1 MAFPQLSPSVNVT
14 EVDLSTIV
22 PNVSA
27 SVGALAGVFPW
38 GPINQPILLSNEND
52 LKNTFFQPTTL
63 NPETFYTAAS
73 FLSYGAPLYVCRVAN
88 TTTSTAGAGTLSA
101 IASGIGSAA
110 TFTATISSG
119 TTLTVVAV
127 LSGALVVGHTVTGPG
142 IPAGTTLAS
151 GSGTSW
157 VLNQSVTVAGTVTLT
172 SSGSSASF
180 FATISGT
187 TMTLVGAVIS
197 GTIIAGQTVTG
208 PGIPSG
214 TTIASGTSS
223 PYTLSQTATVSG
235 TILVT
240 STATISSANTIAATI
255 LNTAQYN
262 TIASFDQG
270 INYVAKYPGSLGN
283 SLRISVCDSA
293 NAYSSNLI
301 FVELS
306 GGGTPTGNTGQ
317 FTISVGANTAT
328 LTMITATTQT
338 NTYLTS
344 ILANVAIGDLLTVG
358 NSSIGT
364 QTLRVS
370 GISPAVSSVATISF
384 YDTYRLSTNF
394 VASTTQ
400 NGTTT
405 VVPIQRK
412 WEFSTV
418 IGTAPATS
426 YWVSNYGNTSAV
438 DSMHVVVVD
447 AGGQFSGIPNTV
459 LEIFPNLSRAT
470 DAQTFDN
477 ASTYYKTV
485 LNNNSKY
492 VWFANDRVNAPSANS
507 LLVTNSTNYAPLNV
521 NFIGGQDGYSEST
534 APLGIL
540 ATGYNFFADKQTFDV
555 SLILQGRP
563 TGGSTTVNGQT
574 VTNFQL
580 ANYLI
585 QNIAEIRK
593 DCVVFVTPDQNIV
606 INNPGNET
614 TSLVNWAGAVTD
626 SSYAVID
633 SGYKYTYDRYNDV
646 YRYVPLNGD
655 IAGLCARTDSTND
668 PWWSPAGFN
677 RGRIKN
683 VVQLRWNP
691 NKAARDVIY
700 SNRINPVISQQGQG
714 TVLFGDKTA
723 TSKPSAFDRIN
734 VRRLFIVIEKAIAK
748 AAQSS
753 LFEFNDEFTRAEF
766 KNMIIPYLRDVQAR
780 RGITDFLVVCD
791 GTNNS
796 AQIINSNQFVGD
808 IYIKPNRSINF
819 IQLNFVAVRTG
830 VDFTTVVGQ
839 F

>member
-52 LKNTFFQPTTL
+52 LKNTFFTPTTL
-63 NPETFYTAAS
+63 NPETFFTAAS

-88 TTTSTAGAGTLSA
+88 TTNATSTIGALSA
-101 IASGIGSAA
+101 YAAVGTAS
-110 TFTATISSG
+110 FYATI
-119 TTLTVVAV
+119 TTT
-127 LSGALVVGHTVTGPG
+127 AL
-142 IPAGTTLAS
+142 
-151 GSGTSW
+151 
-157 VLNQSVTVAGTVTLT
+157 SVTQVLT
-172 SSGSSASF
+172 
-180 FATISGT
+180 
-187 TMTLVGAVIS
+187 
-197 GTIIAGQTVTG
+197 GTIAIGQSISG

-214 TTIASGTSS
+214 TTISSGSGTSWV
-223 PYTLSQTATVSG
+223 LSQSSTVTG
-235 TILVT
+235 AILVT
-240 STATISSANTIAATI
+240 ASPTITAANTIAATV
-255 LNTAQYN
+255 LNSAQYN
-262 TIASFDQG
+262 TIASFDPG
-270 INYVAKYPGSLGN
+270 INYVAKYPGALGN

-293 NAYSSNLI
+293 NAYSSNLTL
-301 FVELS
+301 VEVV
-306 GGGTPTGNTGQ
+306 GGVATAN
-317 FTISVGANTAT
+317 VGSFAIAIGSNAAT
-328 LTMITATTQT
+328 LTFPGTPAG
-338 NTYLTS
+338 NSYLTLV
-344 ILANVAIGDLLTVG
+344 LANVAIGDVFTVG
-358 NSSIGT
+358 NSSLGT

-370 GISPAVSSVATISF
+370 AIGAAVSGAATINF
-384 YDTYRLSTNF
+384 YDTYRLSANL
-394 VASTTQ
+394 VA
-400 NGTTT
+400 NTT
-405 VVPIQRK
+405 VNGSALSVPVQRK

-418 IGTAPATS
+418 IGTPPATS
-426 YWVSNYGNTSAV
+426 YWGTNFGNSSAV
-438 DSMHVVVVD
+438 DSLHVVVVD
-447 AGGQFSGIPNTV
+447 TGGQFTGIPNNV

-492 VWFANDRVNAPSANS
+492 VWFANDRTNAPSATS
-507 LLVTNSTNYAPLNV
+507 TLIASSTNYAPLNV
-521 NFIGGQDGYSEST
+521 TFVAGTDGYTEST
-534 APLGIL
+534 VPLSTL

-555 SLILQGRP
+555 SLILQGKP
-563 TGGSTTVNGQT
+563 TGGSTTVNSQT

-593 DCVVFVTPDQNIV
+593 DCVVFVTPDQTIV
-606 INNPGNET
+606 SANPGNES

-723 TSKPSAFDRIN
+723 TSKPSSFDRIN

>member
-14 EVDLSTIV
+14 EIDLSTIV
-22 PNVSA
+22 PNVSS
-27 SVGALAGVFPW
+27 SVGALAGVFSW
-38 GPINQPILLSNEND
+38 GPVNQPILLSNEND
-52 LKNTFFQPTTL
+52 LKNTFFIPTTS
-63 NPETFYTAAS
+63 NPETFYTASS
-73 FLSYGAPLYVCRVAN
+73 FLAYGAPLYVCRVAN
-88 TTTSTAGAGTLSA
+88 TTNATSTIGTLSA
-101 IASGIGSAA
+101 YSTA
-110 TFTATISSG
+110 TATAYVTISSG
-119 TTLTVVAV
+119 TMTV
-127 LSGALVVGHTVTGPG
+127 
-142 IPAGTTLAS
+142 
-151 GSGTSW
+151 
-157 VLNQSVTVAGTVTLT
+157 
-172 SSGSSASF
+172 SSA
-180 FATISGT
+180 ISGT
-187 TMTLVGAVIS
+187 FAVGQ
-197 GTIIAGQTVTG
+197 TIIG
-208 PGIPSG
+208 PGVPAGI
-214 TTIASGTSS
+214 TITAGSTS
-223 PYTLSQTATVSG
+223 PYTLSSSITVSG

-240 STATISSANTIAATI
+240 GYGGVSAANTIAATV
-255 LNTAQYN
+255 LNNAQYN
-262 TIASFDQG
+262 TIASFDPL

-293 NAYSSNLI
+293 NAYSSNLT

-306 GGGTPTGNTGQ
+306 GGTPTGNTGQ

-328 LTMITATTQT
+328 LTFPATTPS
-338 NTYLTS
+338 NTYLTAL
-344 ILANVAIGDLLTVG
+344 LANVAIGDLLTVG

-370 GISPAVSSVATISF
+370 GISPAVSVAGFATATINF
-384 YDTYRLSTNF
+384 YDTYRLATNYT
-394 VASTTQ
+394 ANTTV
-400 NGTTT
+400 NGTPT
-405 VVPIQRK
+405 VVSVQRK

-492 VWFANDRVNAPSANS
+492 VWFANDRANAPSANS
-507 LLVTNSTNYAPLNV
+507 LLVASSTNYAPLNASFV
-521 NFIGGQDGYSEST
+521 AGTDGYTEST
-534 APLGIL
+534 VPLGIL

-555 SLILQGRP
+555 SLILQGKP

-574 VTNFQL
+574 VANFQL

-606 INNPGNET
+606 ISNPGNES
-614 TSLVNWAGAVTD
+614 TSLTNWAGAVTD
-626 SSYAVID
+626 STYAVID
-633 SGYKYTYDRYNDV
+633 SGYKYTYDRFNDV

-655 IAGLCARTDSTND
+655 VAGLCARTDSTND
-668 PWWSPAGFN
+668 AWWSPAGFN

-700 SNRINPVISQQGQG
+700 SNRINPVISLPGQG

-748 AAQSS
+748 AAQNS